1 MNKKIIVAILF
12 VAILSSLIIIQ
23 LTNNQP
29 TGDKPIVHKPSVD
42 TVPSSAPADS
52 WTTKTPMPTNGGS
65 EAAVVNGK
73 IYVFGSRSTYEY
85 NPANDSWQVKMPMPT
100 PRGSFAVAT
109 WENKVYV
116 IGGYTNDSALGINE
130 MYEPATDSWQTKAA
144 MPTSRSQ
151 MNAETVNGKIYVIAG
166 RTGGQYSTTNL
177 TEMYNP
183 TADSW
188 STAAPIPHAVTSFGS
203 AVVDNKIY
211 VIGDQ
216 AEFEK
221 PMNSG
226 FVQIYDTQTNTWNQ
240 GAQHPMPAWVEETAV
255 ATTGVYAPKRIYV
268 LGGIE
273 SFAQGLTQNFAYDP
287 QTDSWSNAAS
297 LSSPRAS
304 FGVAVVDD
312 LIYAIGGTD
321 GWNAQT
327 LNQQFTPLGYGKGI
341 SEPSLRLVVPDDY
354 GDIEEAMDNLAV
366 GGTIYVKNGNY
377 SLQTLNVI
385 KPLSLI
391 GENPEETIIN
401 SSQPSLVTVIK
412 IAADKVQISN
422 FTFNRDWGWW
432 NAIAGHGDNITITQN
447 IFRRFGQAVE
457 VTGANNTIA
466 DNTEIPVFD

>member
-1 MNKKIIVAILF
+1 MNKKIIAAMLVA
-12 VAILSSLIIIQ
+12 AILSLVILQ
-23 LTNNQP
+23 LTNNEP
-29 TGDKPIVHKPSVD
+29 TDDKPIVSKPSAV
-42 TVPSSAPADS
+42 TVLSSAPADS
-52 WTTKTPMPTNGGS
+52 WTTKTPMPINGGS

-73 IYVFGSRSTYEY
+73 IYVFGSRSNYEY
-85 NPANDSWQVKMPMPT
+85 NPANDSWQVKTPMPT
-100 PRGSFAVAT
+100 PRGSFTVAT
-109 WENKVYV
+109 WENKIYV
-116 IGGYTNDSALGINE
+116 IGGYTNDSAWGINE
-130 MYEPATDSWQTKAA
+130 VYDPATDSWQTNAA

-166 RTGGQYSTTNL
+166 TTGGQFSTSNL
-177 TEMYNP
+177 TEVYNP
-183 TADSW
+183 VTDSW
-188 STAAPIPHAVTSFGS
+188 STAAPIPHAVSGFGS

-211 VIGDQ
+211 VIGGQ

-226 FVQIYDTQTNTWNQ
+226 FVQIFDTKTNTWSQ
-240 GAQHPMPAWVEETAV
+240 GARHPMPAWVEETAV

-273 SFAQGLTQNFAYDP
+273 SFGQGLTQNFAYDT
-287 QTDSWSNAAS
+287 QTDSWSTAAS
-297 LSSPRAS
+297 LSSSRAS

-312 LIYAIGGTD
+312 LVYAIGGTD

-354 GDIEEAMDNLAV
+354 GDIEAAMDNLAE

-377 SLQTLNVI
+377 TLQTLNVI

-391 GENPEETIIN
+391 GENPEKTIIN

-422 FTFNRDWGWW
+422 FTFNRDWGWG
-432 NAIAGHGDNITITQN
+432 NAIVGHGDNITITQN